1 MKGKN
6 KFYSYKEEMK
16 SLRDRDWKK
25 NMQKDLRN
33 NKTGTDRKKQVKK

>member
-1 MKGKN
+1 
-6 KFYSYKEEMK
+6 MK

-33 NKTGTDRKKQVKK
+33 NKTGTDRKKQVKR